1 MLAPWAEQEGKRA
14 IYHVMSHV
22 IDRQFVLGPE
32 EKETFVRMM
41 RQYEAFCGV
50 KVLTYC
56 VMSNHFH
63 ILVEVPPKSSFVTSH
78 WGDEEFVARLE
89 KMYSPA
95 FVEEVV
101 QEIRRIRTGENYAWE
116 SEEQMEAAVT
126 KVKERFSY
134 RFNDL
139 GEFMKALK
147 QRFTQWFNRRNGRK
161 GTLWEERYKSVIV
174 ESGLACRT
182 MAAYIDLNPVRA
194 KIVDDANEYRWCGY
208 AEADA
213 GKRVARAGLQRVMD
227 EREACVRGRG
237 VPAKEALVVYRRL
250 MIGDTFQKGLNG
262 RRTDEEEA
270 AVAAADLEWNEKL
283 NCRVR
288 YFTDGAVIGSKAFV
302 NEAFFGM
309 RERFGEKRKDGAR
322 RMRGLPKSLFSL
334 RDLVV
339 TPVRRL

>member
-1 MLAPWAEQEGKRA
+1 MLAPWEEQEGKRA
-14 IYHVMSHV
+14 IYHVMSRV
-22 IDRQFVLGPE
+22 VDRQFVLGDE
-32 EKETFVRMM
+32 EKEEFVRMM

-63 ILVEVPPKSSFVTSH
+63 ILLEVPPKASFEARDC
-78 WGDEEFVARLE
+78 GDEEFLARLE

-95 FVEEVV
+95 FVQDVV
-101 QEIRRIRTGENYAWE
+101 EEIRRIRTGDYAWE
-116 SEEQMEAAVT
+116 SEEQMEAAVA

-147 QRFTQWFNRRNGRK
+147 QRFTQWFNRRHGRK

-194 KIVDDANEYRWCGY
+194 KMVDDASQYRWCGY
-208 AEADA
+208 AEAEA
-213 GKRVARAGLQRVMD
+213 GKRVARAGLQQVMD

-237 VPAKEALVVYRRL
+237 VAAKEALVMYRRL

-262 RRTDEEEA
+262 RRTEEA
-270 AVAAADLEWNEKL
+270 EAAMAAADLEWNEKL

-302 NEAFFGM
+302 NEAFGQM

-322 RMRGLPKSLFSL
+322 RMRGLPKTLFSL
-334 RDLVV
+334 RDLVN
-339 TPVRRL
+339 L